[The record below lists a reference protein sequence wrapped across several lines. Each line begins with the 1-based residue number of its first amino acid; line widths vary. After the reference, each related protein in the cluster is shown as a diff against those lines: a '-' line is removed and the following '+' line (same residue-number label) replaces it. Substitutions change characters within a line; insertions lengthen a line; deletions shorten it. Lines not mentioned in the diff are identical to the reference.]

1 MSWHQSSFVSETLPR
16 ENYDEC
22 STKMAASLKISKKT
36 VKKNSHCVNGRKQ
49 KIAEV
54 LIAVSVYFQLKIII
68 IMIIIK
74 IIIIIIIMMIRIWEI
89 EKPVNPD
96 SPVFKFKQ
104 TPISE
109 LRASMENIGTTP
121 LELGLLSHSCYMNI
135 YTYDTPSKR
144 MFFTEKPPPPPFE
157 CLTLNNGTPFICLL
171 KSDCL

>member
-1 MSWHQSSFVSETLPR
+1 MQYQNGGKF
-16 ENYDEC
+16 ENF
-22 STKMAASLKISKKT
+22 KKNC
-36 VKKNSHCVNGRKQ
+36 KKNSHCVNGREQ

-68 IMIIIK
+68 I
-74 IIIIIIIMMIRIWEI
+74 IIIIMIRIWEI
-89 EKPVNPD
+89 EKPVNPN

-109 LRASMENIGTTP
+109 LRASMQNIGTTP
-121 LELGLLSHSCYMNI
+121 LELGLLWHSCYMNI
-135 YTYDTPSKR
+135 YTYDTQSKR
-144 MFFTEKPPPPPFE
+144 MFFTEKPPPPHPFE

>member
-1 MSWHQSSFVSETLPR
+1 MQYQNGGKF
-16 ENYDEC
+16 ENF
-22 STKMAASLKISKKT
+22 KKNC
-36 VKKNSHCVNGRKQ
+36 KKNSHCVNGRKQ

-54 LIAVSVYFQLKIII
+54 LIAVSVYFQS
-68 IMIIIK
+68 K
-74 IIIIIIIMMIRIWEI
+74 IIIIIMIRIWEI
-89 EKPVNPD
+89 EKPVNPN

-144 MFFTEKPPPPPFE
+144 MFFTEKLPPP
-157 CLTLNNGTPFICLL
+157 LLNALH
-171 KSDCL
+171 

>member
-1 MSWHQSSFVSETLPR
+1 
-16 ENYDEC
+16 
-22 STKMAASLKISKKT
+22 MAASLKISKKNC
-36 VKKNSHCVNGRKQ
+36 KKNSHCVNGRKQ

-68 IMIIIK
+68 I
-74 IIIIIIIMMIRIWEI
+74 IIIIIIMIRIWEI
-89 EKPVNPD
+89 EKPVNPN

-135 YTYDTPSKR
+135 YTYNTPSKR
-144 MFFTEKPPPPPFE
+144 MFFTEKPPPPLLNALHWTMVHPSYAYLRATVCKYQPKSTFCGTRSKFE
-157 CLTLNNGTPFICLL
+157 FRSFLTHR
-171 KSDCL
+171 

>member
-1 MSWHQSSFVSETLPR
+1 
-16 ENYDEC
+16 
-22 STKMAASLKISKKT
+22 
-36 VKKNSHCVNGRKQ
+36 
-49 KIAEV
+49 
-54 LIAVSVYFQLKIII
+54 
-68 IMIIIK
+68 
-74 IIIIIIIMMIRIWEI
+74 MIRIWEI
-89 EKPVNPD
+89 EKPVNPN

-135 YTYDTPSKR
+135 YTYDTPPKR
-144 MFFTEKPPPPPFE
+144 MFFTEKPPPPPPFE

>member
-1 MSWHQSSFVSETLPR
+1 MQYQSGGKF
-16 ENYDEC
+16 ENF
-22 STKMAASLKISKKT
+22 KKT
-36 VKKNSHCVNGRKQ
+36 VKKNSHCVNGRKH

-68 IMIIIK
+68 I
-74 IIIIIIIMMIRIWEI
+74 IIIIIIMIRIWAI
-89 EKPVNPD
+89 EKPVNPN
-96 SPVFKFKQ
+96 SPVFKFEQ

-144 MFFTEKPPPPPFE
+144 MFLTEKPPARPFE